1 MRYKMEESKK
11 KEEGD
16 VKYDVINDIR
26 KVSAVFSKEIEKIE
40 KALDTL
46 GIQKDLP
53 NIAIILNNKLV
64 ELEQQLKKAGL
75 SIFPQEYVDGTYAG
89 RSFVGISIIEDLI
102 EYLNIGSQC
111 IEEYYSTMKEIVS
124 REQERN
130 QNKSLEKSNPIKKF
144 FLRIRKLFKPQI
156 IENVYYFTEDDIDN
170 IIMHL
175 VDYEK
180 ASQNIYEYNLN
191 GNVILSLIKA
201 IREQKYKADMVP
213 ELVEKEITPDLQKLG
228 LEELV
233 PKLQE
238 NLIEEYKQDITAEE
252 KDTIKDEDMYL
263 YVPNFN
269 RPKENNRFSDF
280 SRLSGKDDYR
290 AGLRV
295 DVNRITSERKEPK
308 EQMKDKSKDQNK
320 DEQDLEK

>member
-1 MRYKMEESKK
+1 MEESKK

-26 KVSAVFSKEIEKIE
+26 KVSVVFSKEIENID

-64 ELEQQLKKAGL
+64 ELEQQFKKAGL
-75 SIFPQEYVDGTYAG
+75 SIFPQEYVDGTFAG
-89 RSFVGISIIEDLI
+89 RSFVGISIIEDLT
-102 EYLNIGSQC
+102 ESLNIGSQC

-201 IREQKYKADMVP
+201 IREQKYKPDMVP

-308 EQMKDKSKDQNK
+308 EQMKDKSKDQKK